1 MSDVNVRSSVSS
13 APNVYDSGLRETG
26 WGTAEMPRL
35 QNMDH
40 LLAEVTR
47 KPLSSVLESLPEG
60 ANLLD
65 IGAGAGTTVEELCA
79 ENGADYYA
87 LDVNAQLLA
96 GRDTPHSH
104 KVLGRA
110 ESLPF
115 KHGAFDVTLTRA
127 VTGWNADPKRAIEEQ
142 LRITKLGGV
151 AVFMEFD
158 WDSAGMDWDSKGFAA
173 GMLAK
178 LIMMKALSAFGFKPT
193 YGQGLEKDIDAVI
206 ARTQLDCTREGNT
219 VVLPAGDHRGVL
231 LDAADQI
238 SGQLMRTPKAVML
251 GQELASAANEMRSFP
266 EGSLTVNLPAIAI
279 HTVRK
284 SI

>member
-1 MSDVNVRSSVSS
+1 MSGVNVEGSAFG
-13 APNVYDSGLRETG
+13 APNVYDSGLTETD

-35 QNMDH
+35 QNMDQ
-40 LLAEVTR
+40 LLAKVTR
-47 KPLSSVLESLPEG
+47 EPLSSVLGSMPGG
-60 ANLLD
+60 ASLLD
-65 IGAGAGTTVEELCA
+65 IGAGAGKTVEGLCA
-79 ENGADYYA
+79 ENGASYYA

-96 GRDTPHSH
+96 GRDTPESH

-115 KHGAFDVTLTRA
+115 KNGVFDVTLTRA
-127 VTGWNADPKRAIEEQ
+127 VTGWNADPQKAIEEQ
-142 LRITKLGGV
+142 LRITKLGGT

-158 WDSAGMDWDSKGFAA
+158 WAPAGMDWESKGFAA

-178 LIMMKALSAFGFKPT
+178 LIMMKALSTFGFKPT
-193 YGQGLEKDIDAVI
+193 YGQDLENDIDAVV
-206 ARTQLDCTREGNT
+206 ARSQFDCAREGST

-238 SGQLMRTPKAVML
+238 SGQLLRTPKAVML
-251 GQELASAANEMRSFP
+251 GQELASAANEIRNCP
-266 EGSLTVNLPAIAI
+266 DGVLTVNLPAIAI